1 MKERVA
7 ILGAGSW
14 GTALAIEL
22 GRSGHDVLLW
32 GRDPAVAERIAADRH
47 HPRRLT
53 EFPIPPE
60 TRGSSD
66 LGEAFAFGSTI
77 LVAVPCASLR
87 PLLELAPA
95 HDGGGLRLVSTAK
108 GIEPDTLRRMT
119 EILSERYPHAAVA
132 ALSGPTFAEGVAK
145 GDPTAAVIA
154 SRDAAAAEALQASLS
169 SPTFRLYRTDDVTGV
184 ELAGALKNVVA
195 IAAGIVSGLGFGH
208 NTLAALVTRGLTEI
222 GRIVRSQGGQD
233 RTVQGLAGV
242 GDLLLTCTGRQSRN
256 RFVGEEVGRGRKLS
270 DVLVEMPEV
279 AEGAR
284 TCLAVPR
291 LAGAAGVEAPIAE
304 AVVQV
309 LYEGVP
315 PRDAVDRLMTRALRS
330 E

>member
-1 MKERVA
+1 VKERVA

-22 GRSGHDVLLW
+22 ARSGHDVMLW
-32 GRDPAVAERIAADRH
+32 GRDPEVAARIEADGR
-47 HPRRLT
+47 HPRRLAGY
-53 EFPIPPE
+53 PIPPA
-60 TRGSSD
+60 TRVSAD
-66 LGEAFAFGSTI
+66 LGEAFAFGSTL

-87 PLLELAPA
+87 PLLELSP
-95 HDGGGLRLVSTAK
+95 GGTGRGLRFVSTGK
-108 GIEPDTLRRMT
+108 GIEPESLKRMS
-119 EILSERYPHAAVA
+119 EILHEKYPEAAVA

-154 SRDAAAAEALQASLS
+154 SHDASAVEALQASLS
-169 SPTFRLYRTDDVTGV
+169 SATFRLYRSDDLVGV

-195 IAAGIVSGLGFGH
+195 IAAGIVSGLGFGP

-233 RTVQGLAGV
+233 RTVQGLAGI
-242 GDLLLTCTGRQSRN
+242 GDLMLTCTGSQSRN
-256 RFVGEEVGRGRKLS
+256 RFVGEQIGRGRQLV
-270 DVLVEMPEV
+270 DVLVELPEV

-291 LAGAAGVEAPIAE
+291 LAGSAAVESPIAD

-309 LYEGVP
+309 LYGGVP
-315 PRDAVDRLMTRALRS
+315 AREAVDRLMTRALRP

>member
-1 MKERVA
+1 MKVTV
-7 ILGAGSW
+7 LGAGSW
-14 GTALAIEL
+14 GTALTIEMA
-22 GRSGHDVLLW
+22 RSGHDVLLW
-32 GRDPAVAERIAADRH
+32 GRDPEVAARIEADGR

-53 EFPIPPE
+53 EYPIPASV
-60 TRGSSD
+60 RVGSD
-66 LGEAFAFGSTI
+66 LAEAFAYADT
-77 LVAVPCASLR
+77 LVVAVPCASLR
-87 PLLELAPA
+87 PLLGLSPA
-95 HDGGGLRLVSTAK
+95 TSGRGLRFVSTGK
-108 GIEPDTLRRMT
+108 GIEPDTLKRMS
-119 EILSERYPHAAVA
+119 EILHERYPEAAVA

-154 SRDAAAAEALQASLS
+154 SSDAKAAESLQGALS
-169 SPTFRLYRTDDVTGV
+169 SPTFRLYRSDDVVGV

-195 IAAGIVSGLGFGH
+195 IAAGIVAGLGFGP
-208 NTLAALVTRGLTEI
+208 NTLAALVTRGLAEI

-233 RTVQGLAGV
+233 RTVQGLAGI
-242 GDLLLTCTGRQSRN
+242 GDLMLTCTGQQSRN
-256 RFVGEEVGRGRKLS
+256 RFVGEQVGQGRKLA

-291 LAGAAGVEAPIAE
+291 LAGAAGVDAPIAE

-315 PRDAVDRLMTRALRS
+315 AREAVERLMTRALRP

>member
-1 MKERVA
+1 VKVA

-22 GRSGHDVLLW
+22 ARSGHDVLLW
-32 GRDPAVAERIAADRH
+32 GRDPEVAARIEADGR
-47 HPRRLT
+47 HPRRLPGY
-53 EFPIPPE
+53 PIPASV
-60 TRGSSD
+60 RVGSD
-66 LGEAFAFGSTI
+66 LQEAFAHAETL
-77 LVAVPCASLR
+77 LVAVPCASMR
-87 PLLELAPA
+87 PLLGLSPA
-95 HDGGGLRLVSTAK
+95 TSGRGLTLVSTGK
-108 GIEPDTLRRMT
+108 GIEPDTLKRMSQ
-119 EILSERYPHAAVA
+119 ILQERYPEASVA

-154 SRDAAAAEALQASLS
+154 SSEGKAAEALQAALS
-169 SPTFRLYRTDDVTGV
+169 SPTFRLYRSDDIVGV

-195 IAAGIVSGLGFGH
+195 IAAGIVAGLGFGP

-233 RTVQGLAGV
+233 RTVQGLAGI
-242 GDLLLTCTGRQSRN
+242 GDLMLTCTGSQSRN
-256 RFVGEEVGRGRKLS
+256 RFVGEQIGRGRKLD

-291 LAGAAGVEAPIAE
+291 LAGAAGVDAPIAE

-315 PRDAVDRLMTRALRS
+315 AREAVERLMTRALRP

>member
-1 MKERVA
+1 MKDRVA

-22 GRSGHDVLLW
+22 SRSGHDVLLW
-32 GRDPAVAERIAADRH
+32 GRDPEVAARIEAEGR
-47 HPRRLT
+47 HPRRLMGY
-53 EFPIPPE
+53 PIPPA
-60 TRGSSD
+60 TRVTAD
-66 LGEAFAFGSTI
+66 LGEAFAFGQTL

-87 PLLELAPA
+87 PLIALSPKGSGA
-95 HDGGGLRLVSTAK
+95 GLRLVSTGK
-108 GIEPDTLRRMT
+108 GIEPETLKRMS
-119 EILSERYPHAAVA
+119 EILLEQYPEAAVA
-132 ALSGPTFAEGVAK
+132 ALSGPTFAEGVAR

-154 SRDAAAAEALQASLS
+154 SKDAAAVEVLQASMS
-169 SPTFRLYRTDDVTGV
+169 SPTFRLYRSDDLVGV

-195 IAAGIVSGLGFGH
+195 IAAGIVSGLGFGP
-208 NTLAALVTRGLTEI
+208 NTLAALVTRGLAEI

-233 RTVQGLAGV
+233 RTVQGLAGI
-242 GDLLLTCTGRQSRN
+242 GDLMLTCTGQQSRN
-256 RFVGEEVGRGRKLS
+256 RFVGEQVGKGRKLA
-270 DVLVEMPEV
+270 DVLIEMPEV

-291 LAGAAGVEAPIAE
+291 LANRAAFEAPIAE

-315 PRDAVDRLMTRALRS
+315 PREAVERLMTRALRP

>member
-1 MKERVA
+1 MKDRVA

-22 GRSGHDVLLW
+22 SRSGHDVLLW
-32 GRDPAVAERIAADRH
+32 GRDPEVAARIQAEGR

-53 EFPIPPE
+53 AYPIPPG
-60 TRGSSD
+60 TRVSAD
-66 LGEAFAFGSTI
+66 LDEAFAFGENV
-77 LVAVPCASLR
+77 LVAVPCAALR
-87 PLLELAPA
+87 PLLDLSPR
-95 HDGGGLRLVSTAK
+95 GSGRGLRLVSTGK
-108 GIEPDTLRRMT
+108 GIEPETLRRMS
-119 EILSERYPHAAVA
+119 EILHERYPEAEVA
-132 ALSGPTFAEGVAK
+132 ALSGPTFAEGVAR

-154 SRDAAAAEALQASLS
+154 SGSRAGAEALQASLS
-169 SPTFRLYRTDDVTGV
+169 SATFRLYRSDDVVGV
-184 ELAGALKNVVA
+184 ELCGALKNVVA

-208 NTLAALVTRGLTEI
+208 NTLSALVTRGLTEI
-222 GRIVRSQGGQD
+222 GRIVLSQGGQE
-233 RTVQGLAGV
+233 RTVQGLAGI
-242 GDLLLTCTGRQSRN
+242 GDLMLTCTGQQSRN
-256 RFVGEEVGRGRKLS
+256 RFVGEQVGRGRKLA

-291 LAGAAGVEAPIAE
+291 LAGEARIEAPISE
-304 AVVQV
+304 AVLQV

-315 PRDAVDRLMTRALRS
+315 AREAVERLMTRALRP

>member
-1 MKERVA
+1 VKVTV
-7 ILGAGSW
+7 LGAGSW
-14 GTALAIEL
+14 GTALTIEMA
-22 GRSGHDVLLW
+22 RSGHEVLLW
-32 GRDPAVAERIAADRH
+32 GRDPDVAARIEADGRH
-47 HPRRLT
+47 PKRLT
-53 EFPIPPE
+53 GYPIPASV
-60 TRGSSD
+60 RVGSD
-66 LGEAFAFGSTI
+66 LAEAFAYADTL

-87 PLLELAPA
+87 PLLALSPA
-95 HDGGGLRLVSTAK
+95 VSGSGLRFVSTGK
-108 GIEPDTLRRMT
+108 GIEPDTLKRMS
-119 EILSERYPHAAVA
+119 EILRERYPEAAVA

-154 SRDAAAAEALQASLS
+154 ANDAKAAEALQGALS
-169 SPTFRLYRTDDVTGV
+169 SPTFRLYRSDDVVGV

-195 IAAGIVSGLGFGH
+195 IAAGIVAGLGFGP
-208 NTLAALVTRGLTEI
+208 NTLAALVTRGLAEI

-233 RTVQGLAGV
+233 RTVQGLAGI
-242 GDLLLTCTGRQSRN
+242 GDLMLTCTGQQSRN
-256 RFVGEEVGRGRKLS
+256 RFVGEQVGRGRKLA

-291 LAGAAGVEAPIAE
+291 LAGAAGVDAPIAE

-315 PRDAVDRLMTRALRS
+315 AREAVERLMTRALRP